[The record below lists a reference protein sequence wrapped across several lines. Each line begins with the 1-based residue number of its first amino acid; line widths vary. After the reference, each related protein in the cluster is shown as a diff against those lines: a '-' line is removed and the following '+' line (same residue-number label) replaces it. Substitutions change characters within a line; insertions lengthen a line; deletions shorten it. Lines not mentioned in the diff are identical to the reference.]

1 MNNQSTQNT
10 LNQIPK
16 IRVIVRKRPL
26 NKKEQDKNETDII
39 EIKDK
44 KTLTVKEIKTTLDL
58 TKIIE
63 PHNFTFDIA
72 YDENSTN
79 ENIYLETVRP
89 MIQCAFLQ
97 KAKITCF
104 AYGQTGSGKTFTM
117 MGNTINSIYSPGLY
131 LLAAYDIFQ
140 ILNYPQFTKF
150 TLNISFYEI
159 YCNKI
164 FDLLNNRNI
173 LPVREDGKQNIN
185 IIGLTEKKVN
195 NFDSLMNIIQY
206 GLKIRTVGITGAN
219 NDSSRSH
226 GIIQISIINNLNK
239 LHGKITFIDLAG
251 SERESDK
258 IDVDKQTRI
267 DGAEIN
273 KSLLALKECIRA
285 LDQEKSH
292 LPFRQSK
299 LTLVLRDSFIGNCKT
314 LMIANVSPS
323 SDSADHT
330 LNTLRYA
337 DRVKELKGKGNNNFK
352 VTKKNNLIND
362 NNNRKDFINGNFNN
376 KKKVNTEEFIGNLLK
391 GNSSE
396 NNILTSKLNNK
407 NNCNNVKENKSKIV
421 NTKTLNKSFYVNCN
435 KENFNLSSENNY
447 FSNISNV
454 NNNIN
459 KNENNSSLN
468 ILSNLSLN
476 NFNKNNLNK
485 TFNNNYENLT
495 TCPNLPFK
503 SKMTLPPHSN
513 NLLNFNNDNKEEEL
527 KSLQDKHEKV
537 LNELLLIEDLCVD
550 KLTNNLI
557 EIGQSLN
564 QELQIIEKYKKGEIN
579 IKEYGKNMKKLIQN
593 KINKLQSIVMNFDKF
608 NVKVEEEN
616 QLSNNIEKLKD
627 IIINEESQKA
637 FSVYDQ
643 DNFEY
648 NNNFNQYSIDE
659 QNIMDLD
666 SKNFN

>member
-1 MNNQSTQNT
+1 MNNQQN
-10 LNQIPK
+10 LNIDIPK

-26 NKKEQDKNETDII
+26 NKKEQEKNELDII

-44 KTLTVKEIKTTLDL
+44 KYLIVKEIKTTLDL
-58 TKIIE
+58 SKIIE
-63 PHNFTFDIA
+63 PHNFIFDIV

-89 MIQCAFLQ
+89 MIQCSFYN
-97 KAKITCF
+97 KSKITCF

-117 MGNTINSIYSPGLY
+117 MGSNINNNYIPGLY

-140 ILNYPQFTKF
+140 LLNYPQFNNLS
-150 TLNISFYEI
+150 LNISFYEI
-159 YCNKI
+159 YCNKVY
-164 FDLLNNRNI
+164 DLLNNRNI
-173 LPVREDGKQNIN
+173 LKVREDGKQNIN
-185 IIGLTEKKVN
+185 IIGLTEKRIDDFN
-195 NFDSLMNIIQY
+195 TLMNIIQY
-206 GLKIRTVGITGAN
+206 GLKVRTVGITGAN

-226 GIIQISIINNLNK
+226 GIIQINLMNNHNK
-239 LHGKITFIDLAG
+239 IHGKITFIDLAG

-258 IDVDKQTRI
+258 IDVNKQTRI

-285 LDQEKSH
+285 LDQEKTH

-314 LMIANVSPS
+314 LMIANISPS
-323 SDSADHT
+323 NESADHT

-352 VTKKNNLIND
+352 VPKKNNLIND

-454 NNNIN
+454 NNNNN

-485 TFNNNYENLT
+485 TFNNNYENLI

-616 QLSNNIEKLKD
+616 QLSNNIEKIKD

-637 FSVYDQ
+637 FSVYEQ

-659 QNIMDLD
+659 QNNMDLD

>member
-1 MNNQSTQNT
+1 
-10 LNQIPK
+10 
-16 IRVIVRKRPL
+16 
-26 NKKEQDKNETDII
+26 
-39 EIKDK
+39 
-44 KTLTVKEIKTTLDL
+44 
-58 TKIIE
+58 
-63 PHNFTFDIA
+63 
-72 YDENSTN
+72 
-79 ENIYLETVRP
+79 
-89 MIQCAFLQ
+89 
-97 KAKITCF
+97 
-104 AYGQTGSGKTFTM
+104 
-117 MGNTINSIYSPGLY
+117 
-131 LLAAYDIFQ
+131 
-140 ILNYPQFTKF
+140 
-150 TLNISFYEI
+150 
-159 YCNKI
+159 
-164 FDLLNNRNI
+164 
-173 LPVREDGKQNIN
+173 
-185 IIGLTEKKVN
+185 
-195 NFDSLMNIIQY
+195 
-206 GLKIRTVGITGAN
+206 
-219 NDSSRSH
+219 
-226 GIIQISIINNLNK
+226 
-239 LHGKITFIDLAG
+239 
-251 SERESDK
+251 
-258 IDVDKQTRI
+258 
-267 DGAEIN
+267 
-273 KSLLALKECIRA
+273 
-285 LDQEKSH
+285 
-292 LPFRQSK
+292 
-299 LTLVLRDSFIGNCKT
+299 
-314 LMIANVSPS
+314 MIANISPS
-323 SDSADHT
+323 NESADHT

-407 NNCNNVKENKSKIV
+407 NNCNNVKENKSKII

-454 NNNIN
+454 NNNNN

-637 FSVYDQ
+637 FSVYEQ

-648 NNNFNQYSIDE
+648 NNNFNHYSIDE